1 MYRTELGAAA
11 CFAVVDEGL
20 SHREAARRYG
30 IDRWTVAD
38 ALLNGEIFCS
48 FKEASPSP
56 NLGGVTATPSV
67 HTAAWVTGR
76 RPGNDH
82 ANPARLRRAA
92 SLVEKSS
99 MH

>member
-20 SHREAARRYG
+20 SRHEAARRNG

-48 FKEASPSP
+48 FKEARDHVI
-56 NLGGVTATPSV
+56 LGVTFP
-67 HTAAWVTGR
+67 R
-76 RPGNDH
+76 RI
-82 ANPARLRRAA
+82 A
-92 SLVEKSS
+92 SRSS
-99 MH
+99 NIIF